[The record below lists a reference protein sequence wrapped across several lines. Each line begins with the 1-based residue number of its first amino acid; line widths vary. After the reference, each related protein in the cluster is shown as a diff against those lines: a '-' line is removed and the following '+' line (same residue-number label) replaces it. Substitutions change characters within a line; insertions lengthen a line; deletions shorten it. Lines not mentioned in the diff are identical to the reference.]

1 MSGIEDG
8 RIRIVVD
15 ADACPVKDTI
25 VEVAARFGAHVVM
38 VASHN
43 HRIEPAEGV
52 TVVQVD
58 ASDQST
64 DLHIANRLRKRDV
77 LVTQDFGLAAIGLA
91 KGAVALSFRGQRYT
105 AETIEY
111 LLAHRH
117 ALSRQ
122 RRGGA
127 RIKGP
132 RAMTDEDKLR
142 FQHALTKVLTRL
154 QENHNL

>member
-1 MSGIEDG
+1 MSGIEDEQ
-8 RIRIVVD
+8 IRIVVD

-25 VEVAARFGAHVVM
+25 VEVGTRFGVRVIM

-43 HRIEPAEGV
+43 HRMESAEGV

-58 ASDQST
+58 AADQSA
-64 DLHIANRLRKRDV
+64 DLYIANCLRRRDV

-91 KGAVALSFRGQRYT
+91 KGAAALSFRGQRYT
-105 AETIEY
+105 AQTIDF
-111 LLAHRH
+111 LLARRH

-127 RIKGP
+127 RTKGP

-142 FQHALTKVLTRL
+142 FQHALTKVLKQL
-154 QENHNL
+154 QENQDP